1 LSDAAATQQRGLS
14 LRDYFKRMLTPTTAT
29 ESSTPTLGPLSCK
42 ITPLVVRPLVFR
54 NRTLPAPPA
63 SAPPA
68 PIAL

>member
-14 LRDYFKRMLTPTTAT
+14 LRDYFKRMLTPAAAA

-42 ITPLVVRPLVFR
+42 ITSLVIAPLLFR

-63 SAPPA
+63 SAPPM
-68 PIAL
+68 PTAL